1 MNDFEKKLIL
11 SLSELIVENDGL
23 KQSVEY
29 WQQEVDRLNK
39 LYEKI
44 TNDYATLSKSVRNG

>member
-1 MNDFEKKLIL
+1 MKDFEKKLIL